1 MLDSFPENEGFFVF
15 FLGFWTRWDLFFFI
29 LWLASASRTNDCS
42 DSTVMIPKYNMYMYV
57 KPVWTFVKIF
67 RHDAIKFFVFNIDE
81 SRPIKLLSAMLL
93 LFFFLFL
100 CCYQYSY
107 GSLKACFCFFFFFFY
122 GPENELPI
130 VAADGTKIKGQ
141 KKAYLKNL
149 SNLRPT
155 PQTSSGYCCPGRC
168 QNMAQTR
175 SSWTLLPPQSLDGEL
190 GKSEQLEP

>member
-1 MLDSFPENEGFFVF
+1 M
-15 FLGFWTRWDLFFFI
+15 
-29 LWLASASRTNDCS
+29 
-42 DSTVMIPKYNMYMYV
+42 
-57 KPVWTFVKIF
+57 KIF

-93 LFFFLFL
+93 LFFFF
-100 CCYQYSY
+100 
-107 GSLKACFCFFFFFFY
+107 FCAAINIAMAASKLVFFFFFY

>member
-1 MLDSFPENEGFFVF
+1 MLDSFPENEGFFF
-15 FLGFWTRWDLFFFI
+15 FFGGFWTRWDLFFFI

-93 LFFFLFL
+93 LFFFF
-100 CCYQYSY
+100 
-107 GSLKACFCFFFFFFY
+107 FCAAINIAMAASKLVFFFFFFY